1 MNFLQQLLTKS
12 RLLTVLFDNLSVDTR
27 SSELYSHVA
36 GYLEKYAAFNHINAD
51 TAIDM
56 YTRYITT
63 YNKHCKLFVKTGNYP
78 LAAGIT
84 DFTIS
89 REEYDLVLI
98 LSILFT
104 PHRFRIMQLLQEQ
117 SQPAA
122 AALYI
127 GLGSGLEIELTRDRY
142 TEIHAY
148 DLSVNE
154 FLFRQFPGIALNIEL
169 YQGQYKDHFDAIY
182 MIELLEHLPDPY
194 ELLETCYVS
203 LKKGGK
209 ILLTTATDI
218 PQFDHLY
225 NFKADH
231 AGFEAA
237 IQKTGFSIIYKEMIP
252 HHYLA
257 MQMQPCNHFYSIE
270 KV

>member
-12 RLLTVLFDNLSVDTR
+12 RLLTVLFDNLSADTR

-122 AALYI
+122 AALSI

-154 FLFRQFPGIALNIEL
+154 FLFRQFPGIALNIEQPPPTRPRQHRQTADAETSEGPRKKQTTRERTKRPTPL
-169 YQGQYKDHFDAIY
+169 CPSSQDPTAYLQFLTHPQPVPTHPNKEMDHNAS
-182 MIELLEHLPDPY
+182 PK
-194 ELLETCYVS
+194 ET
-203 LKKGGK
+203 
-209 ILLTTATDI
+209 
-218 PQFDHLY
+218 
-225 NFKADH
+225 
-231 AGFEAA
+231 AA
-237 IQKTGFSIIYKEMIP
+237 ITSY
-252 HHYLA
+252 
-257 MQMQPCNHFYSIE
+257 
-270 KV
+270 